1 MGSYMRQLSVIFLG
15 GLMFGCSQ
23 SAVVLTEPGRE
34 IGFINAP
41 KKYPLCVPRG
51 ALNSTVLT
59 SSRNGYREAMNQ
71 LLNTAA
77 GMGATHIS
85 INSSESNAI
94 VTKIKGTSYFWPED
108 FVQQPSDQI
117 MNRDNLIILD
127 DPS

>member
-1 MGSYMRQLSVIFLG
+1 MRQLSVILLS
-15 GLMFGCSQ
+15 GLMFGCTQ
-23 SAVVLTEPGRE
+23 SEVILTEPGRQ
-34 IGFINAP
+34 IGFMKDP
-41 KKYPLCVPRG
+41 KQYPLCVPRG

-85 INSSESNAI
+85 IDSSESNAI
-94 VTKIKGTSYFWPED
+94 VTKLEGTSYFCPDD
-108 FVQQPSDQI
+108 FAQQPIDKI

>member
-1 MGSYMRQLSVIFLG
+1 MESYMRQLSVIILS
-15 GLMFGCSQ
+15 GLMFGCTQ
-23 SAVVLTEPGRE
+23 SAVILTEPGRQ
-34 IGFINAP
+34 IGFMNDP

-85 INSSESNAI
+85 IDSSKSNAI
-94 VTKIKGTSYFWPED
+94 VSKIEGKSYFCPKD
-108 FVQQPSDQI
+108 FAQQPIDKI